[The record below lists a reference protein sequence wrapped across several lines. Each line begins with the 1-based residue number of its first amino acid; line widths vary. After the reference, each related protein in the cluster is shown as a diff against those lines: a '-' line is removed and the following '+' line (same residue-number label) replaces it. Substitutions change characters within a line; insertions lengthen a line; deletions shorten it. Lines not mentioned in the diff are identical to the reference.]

1 MGQADVVG
9 SRCVQLPGYRIDWST
24 PLGDLMAYEP
34 RLDEVVEH
42 VRVLAAA
49 YNDPHNAPLLG
60 HTQFLAESEVLDHYE
75 SLLGQQAHPFLLF
88 EGGALAGDGDIR
100 GIADGAGEFAFMIA
114 APSAQGRGLGTRF
127 ATMLHVFAFTHL
139 PIDRLYAS
147 IVPANT
153 ASRRVFDKLGY
164 TVDDS
169 AAAREYADEG
179 DVTMVID
186 KAAFRRQQAAAMAE
200 IRIAMR

>member
-1 MGQADVVG
+1 
-9 SRCVQLPGYRIDWST
+9 VQLPGYRIDWST
-24 PLGDLMAYEP
+24 PHGELMAYEP

-42 VRVLAAA
+42 VRVLAVA

-60 HTQFLAESEVLDHYE
+60 HTQVLAESEVLDHYE
-75 SLLGQQAHPFLLF
+75 SLLGQEAHPFLLF
-88 EGGALAGDGDIR
+88 ADGALAGDGDIR

-114 APSAQGRGLGTRF
+114 APSAQGKGLGTRF

-169 AAAREYADEG
+169 VAAREYADDG
-179 DVTMVID
+179 DVAMVID
-186 KAAFRRQQAAAMAE
+186 KATFTRQHAAEMAQ